1 MHRITRVEVRTHTH
15 TVTHPRIHLV
25 CLQTEV
31 AAVYT
36 VHLSLSLSPSLSL
49 AIIITAPLNDES
61 TLRWLRQGE
70 WARQQHT
77 KVLLIDIVASSLN
90 VEHRFYKYLARIDA
104 ATNGNA
110 NRNRNGN
117 ANGNVNG
124 NGNGSGSGSGNGS
137 MPQSPPAAAV
147 SGLVSSNLLVLTL
160 LSDKHRHYL
169 NASDMVD
176 AMAMVRNFRAPASYA
191 SSPSPMEREEEE
203 AMQMEAGSPQQLRPF
218 MNLFSLYDFLL
229 SHIGSSNGS
238 DSGSNATMAK
248 YDFMVLDIVADAKGS
263 TYKWRPLLILEHGLG
278 AGALGVYITHSI
290 QPGYDEWLL
299 VSSIKMWHCGAICWT
314 IAAICMFLL
323 VIVVAASVAV
333 GIAVR

>member
-1 MHRITRVEVRTHTH
+1 MNVSTS
-15 TVTHPRIHLV
+15 HLP
-25 CLQTEV
+25 
-31 AAVYT
+31 
-36 VHLSLSLSPSLSL
+36 LSLPPL

-61 TLRWLRQGE
+61 TLRWLRHGE

-90 VEHRFYKYLARIDA
+90 VEHRFYKYLARIDD
-104 ATNGNA
+104 ATTTTTTNPGNA
-110 NRNRNGN
+110 NRNRNSN
-117 ANGNVNG
+117 ANANG
-124 NGNGSGSGSGNGS
+124 NGNGSGNENGS
-137 MPQSPPAAAV
+137 MPESPPV

-169 NASDMVD
+169 NASDMD

-191 SSPSPMEREEEE
+191 IRPPNMEREMAEETRK
-203 AMQMEAGSPQQLRPF
+203 AKMEMAGGSPQQLRPF
-218 MNLFSLYDFLL
+218 MNLFTLYDFLL
-229 SHIGSSNGS
+229 SHIGARGGG
-238 DSGSNATMAK
+238 SGSGSAATMAK
-248 YDFMVLDIVADAKGS
+248 YDFMVLDIVADATRS

-314 IAAICMFLL
+314 IAAICMGLL

>member
-1 MHRITRVEVRTHTH
+1 MNVLPAH
-15 TVTHPRIHLV
+15 
-25 CLQTEV
+25 
-31 AAVYT
+31 
-36 VHLSLSLSPSLSL
+36 SLSLCPPPFPL

-61 TLRWLRQGE
+61 TLRWLRHGE

-104 ATNGNA
+104 TTTTTNAANA

-117 ANGNVNG
+117 ANGQDNANGQG
-124 NGNGSGSGSGNGS
+124 NGDGNGNGS
-137 MPQSPPAAAV
+137 MPQSSPV
-147 SGLVSSNLLVLTL
+147 TGLVSSNLLVLTL

-169 NASDMVD
+169 NASDMD
-176 AMAMVRNFRAPASYA
+176 AMVMVRNFRAP
-191 SSPSPMEREEEE
+191 MERETQTARETAEKLK
-203 AMQMEAGSPQQLRPF
+203 MKAGSPQQLLPY
-218 MNLFSLYDFLL
+218 MNLFALYDFLL
-229 SHIGSSNGS
+229 SHIGSHDGS
-238 DSGSNATMAK
+238 GRGNAATMAK
-248 YDFMVLDIVADAKGS
+248 YDFMVLDIVADATRS
-263 TYKWRPLLILEHGLG
+263 IYKWRPLLILEHGLG
-278 AGALGVYITHSI
+278 AGALGVYITHSV

-314 IAAICMFLL
+314 IAAIGMGLL

>member
-1 MHRITRVEVRTHTH
+1 M
-15 TVTHPRIHLV
+15 
-25 CLQTEV
+25 
-31 AAVYT
+31 
-36 VHLSLSLSPSLSL
+36 SLYAQLPPL

-61 TLRWLRQGE
+61 TLRWLRHGE

-90 VEHRFYKYLARIDA
+90 VEHRFYKYLARIDD
-104 ATNGNA
+104 ATTTTTTTTGNA

-117 ANGNVNG
+117 ANGNGNG
-124 NGNGSGSGSGNGS
+124 NGNGS
-137 MPQSPPAAAV
+137 MPESPPV

-169 NASDMVD
+169 NASDMD
-176 AMAMVRNFRAPASYA
+176 AMAMVRNFRAPAREMA
-191 SSPSPMEREEEE
+191 RETAKKAKME
-203 AMQMEAGSPQQLRPF
+203 MEGGSPQQLRPF
-218 MNLFSLYDFLL
+218 MNLFTLYDFLL
-229 SHIGSSNGS
+229 SHIGSRGS
-238 DSGSNATMAK
+238 DSGSAATMAK
-248 YDFMVLDIVADAKGS
+248 YDFMVLDIVADATRS

-314 IAAICMFLL
+314 IAAICMGLL

>member
-1 MHRITRVEVRTHTH
+1 MSANRSRSSLHSAFIYD
-15 TVTHPRIHLV
+15 
-25 CLQTEV
+25 C
-31 AAVYT
+31 AAISLP
-36 VHLSLSLSPSLSL
+36 LSLSLSLSL

-90 VEHRFYKYLARIDA
+90 VEHRFYKYLARIGA

-124 NGNGSGSGSGNGS
+124 NGNGSGNGS
-137 MPQSPPAAAV
+137 MPQSPPAAV

-191 SSPSPMEREEEE
+191 SAMEREEEK
-203 AMQMEAGSPQQLRPF
+203 MRMETGSPQQLRPF

-229 SHIGSSNGS
+229 SHIGSRNGGGS
-238 DSGSNATMAK
+238 DSSNATMAK
-248 YDFMVLDIVADAKGS
+248 YDFMVLDIVADATRT

>member
-1 MHRITRVEVRTHTH
+1 MSANRSHSSLHSAFIYE
-15 TVTHPRIHLV
+15 
-25 CLQTEV
+25 C
-31 AAVYT
+31 AAI
-36 VHLSLSLSPSLSL
+36 SLPLPSLSPSLSL

-110 NRNRNGN
+110 NRNHNGN

-124 NGNGSGSGSGNGS
+124 NGNGSGSGNGNGS
-137 MPQSPPAAAV
+137 MPQSPPAAAAV

-191 SSPSPMEREEEE
+191 SSPSPMEREEEV
-203 AMQMEAGSPQQLRPF
+203 MQMEAGSPQQLRPF

-238 DSGSNATMAK
+238 GSDSGSGSSNATMAK
-248 YDFMVLDIVADAKGS
+248 YDFMVLDIVADAKGT